1 MKTFSLFYIVVF
13 LFVAGICQ
21 AQENKNKDG
30 VYFVV
35 DEMPE
40 YPGGENSLRQ
50 DLVSLIQYPEE
61 AQKGGIQ
68 GKVYVTFVVD
78 EHGKVADAK
87 IARGVAPM
95 LDKEALRVVG
105 ELKTWKPGKLKGEPV
120 KVSYTIPINFA
131 LTDQKKTE
139 QNQ

>member
-78 EHGKVADAK
+78 EQGKVADAK

>member
-78 EHGKVADAK
+78 EHGKVCRCKNCQGSGTDARQ
-87 IARGVAPM
+87 RGITGSWGTEN
-95 LDKEALRVVG
+95 LETG
-105 ELKTWKPGKLKGEPV
+105 ET
-120 KVSYTIPINFA
+120 
-131 LTDQKKTE
+131 QR
-139 QNQ
+139 

>member
-1 MKTFSLFYIVVF
+1 MKTYRLFYIMVF
-13 LFVAGICQ
+13 LFAASICQ

-40 YPGGENSLRQ
+40 YPGGENALKQ
-50 DLVSLIQYPEE
+50 DLVSLIRYPEE
-61 AQKGGIQ
+61 AQKSGIQ
-68 GKVYVTFVVD
+68 GKVFVNFVVD
-78 EHGKVADAK
+78 EQGKVTDTK
-87 IARGVAPM
+87 IARGVAPL

-105 ELKTWKPGKLKGEPV
+105 ELKTWKPGKHKGEPV

-131 LTDQKKTE
+131 LTDDKKSG